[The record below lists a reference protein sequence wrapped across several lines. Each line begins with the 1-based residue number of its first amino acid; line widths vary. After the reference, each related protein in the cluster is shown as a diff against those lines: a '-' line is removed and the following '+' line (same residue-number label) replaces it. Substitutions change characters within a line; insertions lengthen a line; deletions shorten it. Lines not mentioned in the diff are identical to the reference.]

1 MMKFEW
7 MISEVSN
14 YLYGY
19 LKDGVV
25 QVDSVIHHADFS
37 IDRLQD
43 LLKLRFIKSNRTIA
57 FMKSLEKELASIK
70 SSTDSNTIESYY
82 EVRGEILWEETLQRR
97 LQTNPKDHYRF
108 ITRETE
114 RTFNTDENLVL
125 KELLSKLYAYCYDDQ
140 FLNLFTAR
148 LWYEDIMKHRG
159 HVEDALY
166 HNIYLS
172 KIERR
177 HVSNRIVNKVKSH
190 RKKIYREAAHLLYF
204 IRKIEEG
211 DYTSDQLADVLH
223 EFFILPANEDVLFEL
238 YWIVQILKKQ
248 TDAVY
253 YLMDGTN
260 SKVASWADGEHDFH
274 MYHDSGGSN
283 LVKFS
288 VHSDEILGSAN
299 PYLIHES
306 RSFYKYNQLAKS
318 FFNQEK
324 SLNYWRGRPDILIEK
339 VNRQTKQLAGLVIGE
354 IKNTQDINYASKGLS
369 ELISYM
375 HLVKD
380 KEGEY
385 LTDGDI
391 EVKGLLCLGEIEVD
405 RVEKENVTVVSL
417 FNKDSIS

>member
-1 MMKFEW
+1 MKFEW

-25 QVDSVIHHADFS
+25 QIDSVIHHADFT

-57 FMKSLEKELASIK
+57 FIASLEKELTSIK
-70 SSTDSNTIESYY
+70 SSTDSSTLESYY
-82 EVRGEILWEETLQRR
+82 EVRGEILWEETLHRR

-125 KELLSKLYAYCYDDQ
+125 KELLSKLYTYCYDDQ
-140 FLNLFTAR
+140 FLNLFVTR
-148 LWYEDIMKHRG
+148 PWYEEILKNRSN
-159 HVEDALY
+159 VKDALY
-166 HNIYLS
+166 HNIYIS
-172 KIERR
+172 KIDKRR
-177 HVSNRIVNKVKSH
+177 VSDRIINKTKSH
-190 RKKIYREAAHLLYF
+190 RKKIYREAAFLLYF
-204 IRKIEEG
+204 IRKLEKG
-211 DYTSDQLADVLH
+211 DFTSDHLKDVLH

-248 TDAVY
+248 NNAVY

-260 SKVASWADGEHDFH
+260 SKVASWADGDYDFH
-274 MYHDSGGSN
+274 LYHDSAGSD
-283 LVKFS
+283 LVRFS
-288 VHSDEILGSAN
+288 VHSDELAESEN
-299 PYLIHES
+299 PYLVHES
-306 RSFYKYNQLAKS
+306 RSFYKYNQLAQT

-339 VNRQTKQLAGLVIGE
+339 VHRQSQRLAGLTIGE
-354 IKNTQDINYASKGLS
+354 IKNTQSINYASKGLS
-369 ELISYM
+369 ELVSYM

-380 KEGEY
+380 KNGQY
-385 LTDGDI
+385 LIDSDVSI
-391 EVKGLLCLGEIEVD
+391 KGLLCLGEIEVD
-405 RVEKENVTVVSL
+405 GVEHENVKVASLYNREVTV
-417 FNKDSIS
+417 